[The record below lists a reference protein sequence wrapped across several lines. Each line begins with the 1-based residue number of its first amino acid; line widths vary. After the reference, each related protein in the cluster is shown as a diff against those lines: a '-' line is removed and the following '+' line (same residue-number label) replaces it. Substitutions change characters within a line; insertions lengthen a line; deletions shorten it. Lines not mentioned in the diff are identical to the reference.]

1 MMSTPAHLWLTD
13 ENDAPIIGECLIP
26 ARLGSIE
33 MRTLTHSITIPVDAS
48 IGKLT
53 GTRVHTP
60 IVFQKEFDRTTPLL
74 LRALC
79 QGRVLKSAIIRMY
92 RITEAG
98 IEAEYFNIA
107 LENVKI
113 TSIAPTLLPT
123 GVTGTHLENIEMRY
137 ETITWKCVDGNI
149 QFKDGWNERMTA

>member
-79 QGRVLKSAIIRMY
+79 QGRVLKSAIIRTY
-92 RITEAG
+92 TRHTSSCRCVGCIRSPQSLTDVSSWGLAHLPPSCNSN
-98 IEAEYFNIA
+98 Y
-107 LENVKI
+107 LE
-113 TSIAPTLLPT
+113 
-123 GVTGTHLENIEMRY
+123 
-137 ETITWKCVDGNI
+137 
-149 QFKDGWNERMTA
+149 